1 MVKYKSSMIND
12 YEIEKSIIDKK
23 RKKTREYLN
32 KTSTHIVEPRKP
44 SWLKV
49 SLKTDENSSKI
60 KKELRANNLW
70 TVCEEASCPNL
81 SECWSNKTATIM
93 ILGGTCTRACKF
105 CNVVTGNPKG
115 KIDKAEITNAR
126 KMAEVTK
133 LRYLVITSVDRDD
146 LADFGAGHFAATISE
161 INTNRPDLLV
171 EVLIPDFNCIPEHMH
186 TLARSN
192 PFVIAQNIETVQRL
206 TSSVR
211 DRRAGYEQSLKC
223 LDFYKSNYPHIT
235 TKSSLMLGLG
245 ETYDEIIQCMKDL
258 RSVGVQILTLGQYLR
273 PTKGHLN
280 VEKYYSPQEFD
291 DLKQMALQLGF
302 EFVASGPLV
311 RSSYKAIDYLK
322 HLEEKGL
329 WPRT

>member
-1 MVKYKSSMIND
+1 MRND
-12 YEIEKSIIDKK
+12 YEMEKSIIDKK
-23 RKKTREYLN
+23 RKETREYLN
-32 KTSTHIVEPRKP
+32 NNPKQISEIRKP

-60 KKELRANNLW
+60 KQELKSKNLW

-81 SECWSNKTATIM
+81 SECWSHKTATIM

-115 KIDKAEITNAR
+115 KIDKTEITNAS
-126 KMAEVTK
+126 KMVEVMK

-146 LADFGAGHFAATISE
+146 LADFGAGHFADTILE
-161 INTNRPDLLV
+161 IHKNHPGILV
-171 EVLIPDFNCIPEHMH
+171 EVLIPDFNCIPQHMH
-186 TLARSN
+186 TLAKTN
-192 PFVIAQNIETVQRL
+192 PFVIAQNIETVKRL
-206 TSSVR
+206 TSVVR
-211 DRRAGYEQSLKC
+211 DKRAGYEQTLKC
-223 LDFYKSNYPHIT
+223 LEFYKNNYPHIT

-245 ETYDEIIQCMKDL
+245 ESDDEIIQCMKDL

-273 PTKGHLN
+273 PTKGHLP
-280 VEKYYSPQEFD
+280 VEKYYSPQVFD
-291 DLKQMALQLGF
+291 NFKKVALELGF